1 MSRIVLFLVAAG
13 AVVLAQFA
21 DRRTAH
27 LPGAESLAAR
37 QQAVDDAIVTGAVR
51 RQLR

>member
-1 MSRIVLFLVAAG
+1 MSRIVLFVVAAG

-21 DRRTAH
+21 DRSTAH
-27 LPGAESLAAR
+27 LPGSQSVATR
-37 QQAVDDAIVTGAVR
+37 QQASDDAIVTGAIR